1 MYKGIFI
8 EKVFMSATRSFSFES
23 RDHALA
29 KENSSSCE
37 LLLLLLLLDWSSFDA
52 VVVIDEDVTLKPRE
66 MFFITSIEVAMRL

>member
-1 MYKGIFI
+1 MFI
-8 EKVFMSATRSFSFES
+8 EKVFISATRSFSFES

-37 LLLLLLLLDWSSFDA
+37 LLLLLDWSSFEA

>member
-1 MYKGIFI
+1 MMYKGIFI
-8 EKVFMSATRSFSFES
+8 EKVLISATRSFSFES

-37 LLLLLLLLDWSSFDA
+37 LLLLLDGSSFDA